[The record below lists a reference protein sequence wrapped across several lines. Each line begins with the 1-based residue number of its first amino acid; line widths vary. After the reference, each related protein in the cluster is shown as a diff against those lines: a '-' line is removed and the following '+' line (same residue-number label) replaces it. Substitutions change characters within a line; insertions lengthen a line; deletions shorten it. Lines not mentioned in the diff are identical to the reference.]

1 MDPSIGAIKTQ
12 GNKGT
17 ESTTCGAGKIFQRGE
32 VEGQW
37 LVIPDDR
44 LSQAMDGG

>member
-17 ESTTCGAGKIFQRGE
+17 ESTTGGAEKIFQRGE
-32 VEGQW
+32 EVGAK
-37 LVIPDDR
+37 LVTRDP
-44 LSQAMDGG
+44 